1 MFIGYFNNL
10 SSLCADLLLSFTV
23 FTMFKWDFALGNEYS
38 GLAFLLIN

>member
-10 SSLCADLLLSFTV
+10 SSPCVGLLLSFTV